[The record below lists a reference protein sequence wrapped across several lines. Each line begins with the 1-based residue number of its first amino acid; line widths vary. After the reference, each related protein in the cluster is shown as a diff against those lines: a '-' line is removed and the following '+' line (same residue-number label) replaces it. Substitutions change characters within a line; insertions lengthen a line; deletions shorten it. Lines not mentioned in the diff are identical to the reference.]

1 MFEIIIER
9 LNIIRWKA
17 FEKIS
22 KDFSASSS
30 QLEEDRIYTKIPFSG
45 QSAEPT
51 EPTELQKSKTQNSN
65 FFFLNFTTGS

>member
-51 EPTELQKSKTQNSN
+51 EPQKSKNRK
-65 FFFLNFTTGS
+65 FFFF